1 MKIEI
6 ESVFDA
12 GTINTSQFVQIAT
25 DHSKA
30 AYASLLQVP
39 DSEQA
44 NKLGEALGELLFPE
58 RSREAGEKPQRL
70 KGAAGRGRHIR
81 RWHSW
86 D

>member
-58 RSREAGEKPQRL
+58 KVERD
-70 KGAAGRGRHIR
+70 RGRHKDR
-81 RWHSW
+81 RLGYRLP
-86 D
+86 